1 MQGNAQLAG
10 LTWSVFRSRPLIAG
24 VNTDTA
30 RDQCVDRV
38 ALFIFAV
45 ARRPVSLVVDCVP
58 LA

>member
-1 MQGNAQLAG
+1 MKWMRYPRRQVNA
-10 LTWSVFRSRPLIAG
+10 V